1 MVTPSSKVTVKAA
14 LLRWTS
20 ALPRTIKAHL
30 REDGDVIA
38 ELQVMAPAVWG
49 QPLACVCASRRS
61 PAADPQ
67 TKQALPQLASH
78 AHVHVGGAVAVN
90 PPLSDPCAPPCVHPS
105 KLA

>member
-38 ELQVMAPAVWG
+38 ELQVMQLMKRALGAPIVCWG
-49 QPLACVCASRRS
+49 V
-61 PAADPQ
+61 
-67 TKQALPQLASH
+67 
-78 AHVHVGGAVAVN
+78 
-90 PPLSDPCAPPCVHPS
+90 
-105 KLA
+105 